1 MQDANTAARRR
12 GEDVIS
18 REEEM
23 DQISEKLQN
32 GLSGCAA
39 AKYKL
44 EVLVAYATRTALR
57 SQSDAVEEGLTT
69 QIYGDEQRAEL

>member
-1 MQDANTAARRR
+1 MNQDANTAARKR

-23 DQISEKLQN
+23 DQISEKLSN
-32 GLSGCAA
+32 RLGECAA

-44 EVLVAYATRTALR
+44 EVLMAYAARTARR
-57 SQSDAVEEGLTT
+57 SQF
-69 QIYGDEQRAEL
+69 DEV

>member
-1 MQDANTAARRR
+1 
-12 GEDVIS
+12 VIS

-32 GLSGCAA
+32 GLGDCAA

-44 EVLVAYATRTALR
+44 EILMAYAAR
-57 SQSDAVEEGLTT
+57 SARRSGSDEAEEGRST
-69 QIYGDEQRAEL
+69 